1 MNNEKQFELQ
11 LFDGKRYATVA
22 TGERRK
28 LEPLFYGLKCARRI
42 VDPDKQRDLVPRY
55 RPPRGSTG
63 SALTAD
69 QAVRA
74 YFDWAIAK
82 GLTSVA
88 VYANGRAYPQ
98 LATLKLR
105 YVPVADFLGPAPEP
119 ETEE

>member
-1 MNNEKQFELQ
+1 MNNPKQFELQ
-11 LFDGKRYATVA
+11 VLEGKSYRTIATSNRRQLGLMFDSMR
-22 TGERRK
+22 
-28 LEPLFYGLKCARRI
+28 CARRI
-42 VDPDKQRDLVPRY
+42 VDPDKKRDPRPRY
-55 RPPRGSTG
+55 RPPRGSAVG
-63 SALTAD
+63 ALSAD

-74 YFDWAIAK
+74 YFEWAIAK